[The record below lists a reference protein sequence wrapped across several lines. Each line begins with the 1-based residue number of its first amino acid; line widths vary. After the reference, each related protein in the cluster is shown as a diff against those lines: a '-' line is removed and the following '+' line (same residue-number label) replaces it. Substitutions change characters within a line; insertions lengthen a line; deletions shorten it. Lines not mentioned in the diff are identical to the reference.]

1 MASKHIKQVIDD
13 TINDHDKILREISL
27 KIHDNPEPG
36 NKEYKAFKLLTDY
49 LENEGFTV
57 KRSVVGLETAF
68 TAEYSNGK
76 PGRRI
81 GFCSEYDALPG
92 IGHACGHNLIA
103 ITGVACALA
112 VKKLLED
119 NLLSGSVTLFGT
131 PAEESSSGKTQ
142 FVQTGTLQKMVDFA
156 MMLHPAPGNGIYVKC
171 LALDS
176 VTVEYFGRQSHAG
189 ASPWDGINAVD
200 ALMQGFDNVAMLRQQ
215 TLTSNRVH
223 GIITNGGESPNV
235 IPNYASARFFTRAVT
250 SKQLKEL
257 KAKVENCFKASALAA
272 GCEVKITWAPWGQ
285 IDDVFTNEVL
295 ADQWIGHMKDLG
307 FKFFTRQEEESMVS
321 GSTDMGNFTN
331 AIPGIHAGFDIG
343 TTAPNH
349 TVEFTKAARSKTGH
363 ERALKAARCL
373 ALTAAD
379 IFENDD
385 LFDKAVAYF
394 KKGKD
399 Q

>member
-1 MASKHIKQVIDD
+1 MASEHIKQVIDN
-13 TINDHDKILREISL
+13 TINEHDKILREISL
-27 KIHDNPEPG
+27 KIHDNPELG
-36 NKEYKAFKLLTDY
+36 NKEYKAFKLLSDY
-49 LENEGFTV
+49 LESEGFTV
-57 KRSVVGLETAF
+57 KRGVVGLETAF
-68 TAEYSNGK
+68 TAEYTNGK

-112 VKKLLED
+112 VKKLLQE
-119 NLLSGSVTLFGT
+119 NLISGSVTLFGT

-142 FVQTGTLQKMVDFA
+142 FVQTGMLQEMVDFA
-156 MMLHPAPGNGIYVKC
+156 MMLHPSPASGVYAKC

-200 ALMQGFDNVAMLRQQ
+200 ALMQGFDNIAMMRQQ

-257 KAKVENCFKASALAA
+257 KVQVEKCFKASALAA

-285 IDDVFTNEVL
+285 IDDVFTNEVF
-295 ADQWIGHMKDLG
+295 ADLWIKHMKDLG
-307 FKFFTRQEEESMVS
+307 FKFFSRQEEESIVS

-331 AIPGIHAGFDIG
+331 AVPGIHAGYDVG

-349 TVEFTKAARSKTGH
+349 TVEFTKAARSQEGH
-363 ERALKAARCL
+363 ERSLKAARCL

-379 IFENDD
+379 VFEDDD